1 MPIRNKQI
9 DENNPYS
16 VMQRES
22 TTKYSAMWNPTGGRD
37 HVVGSFDAHNAWPE
51 YEMLFDGLDTS
62 NMVALDFGCGP
73 GRNIIKYWNRFK
85 RIDGAD
91 ISKTNVENVRVWA
104 EYNNIDV
111 SEANF
116 YHMNGIDLRDV
127 PSDTYDIVFSTIA
140 IQHICV
146 YDIRRNIF
154 EEFYRI
160 LKPGGLISIQMGF
173 NGLAQWAVP
182 AFSSV
187 VATYF
192 ENKWDAQG
200 TGGEADVIITDAND
214 IKSDMED
221 IGFTNFFYRIG
232 RCGPG
237 DKHNNWIFFRA
248 YK

>member
-1 MPIRNKQI
+1 MTSKNVDVDNK
-9 DENNPYS
+9 YTL
-16 VMQRES
+16 MQRES
-22 TTKYSAMWNPTGGRD
+22 TMKYSSMWNPTDGRD

-51 YEMLFDGLDTS
+51 YEFLFEGLDTS

-91 ISKTNVENVRVWA
+91 ISPINIKNIKVWA
-104 EYNNIDV
+104 EFNGIDI
-111 SEANF
+111 SSGHY
-116 YHMNGIDLRDV
+116 YHMNGVDLRDI

-146 YDIRRNIF
+146 YDVRRSLF
-154 EEFYRI
+154 EEFLRV

-173 NGLAQWAVP
+173 GGLAPWAVP
-182 AFSSV
+182 AFQGV
-187 VATYF
+187 VSTYF

-200 TGGEADVIITDAND
+200 TGGEADVIITDVND
-214 IKSDMED
+214 VKKDMED
-221 IGFTNFFYRIG
+221 IGFKDFAYKIG

-237 DKHNNWIFFRA
+237 DKHNNWIFFRGT
-248 YK
+248 K